1 MANVSRMLIA
11 ATLALG
17 IQASTL
23 LGPDFLASS
32 TSRTATGV
40 TITKTG
46 TGYLAT
52 ADRVPDG
59 PPYASQV
66 QIPLAQAVGKGDL
79 GLLSFEA
86 RSLDKRG
93 ASFGPVVEMDREPW
107 TKSLSMSLSVEP
119 TKWTRFSL
127 PFRFVDA
134 YGAGEAALKI
144 NLNYGPQSLEIRS
157 IRLVNHG
164 AVKGT
169 EGIKTVLPYA
179 GDAPDAPWRA
189 EAAARIE
196 KHRKAPLTIRV
207 LDDKGRP
214 LAKANVQVQQVRSA
228 FDWGTAVSGWALKD
242 GAPDVARYRR
252 ELLAN
257 FETTVMENHYKWEI
271 YERHR
276 EEALWAADWLQK
288 NGMPVRGHCLVWA
301 GPPYLPK
308 DVFGLE
314 GDALRQRIRS
324 HFEDIL
330 GALKGRC
337 YDWDVVNEP
346 YDNALIQGRI
356 PVPGVPPVKGK
367 LDPSEMVTW
376 FRWARE
382 LDPAAKLYLN
392 DYALLQGDDETFKR
406 YSVAVAR
413 WLVQQGAP
421 VDGYGIQAHFSSPK
435 GIPSLLADLKR
446 LDGLPLK
453 IKITEYDFNTVDEEL
468 QARYLRDVM
477 TVAFADPRFDG
488 FMLWGFWDGAH
499 WMPNGGLFRRD
510 WSPRPALA
518 VWRDLTRKTWRT
530 RVSARSAKD
539 GTVKT
544 RAYLGTYKVTV
555 KDANGTQEATIKLG
569 EKGATAT
576 VRMTR

>member
-1 MANVSRMLIA
+1 MLIA
-11 ATLALG
+11 ATIALG
-17 IQASTL
+17 IQASPL
-23 LGPDFLASS
+23 LAQDFLASS
-32 TSRTATGV
+32 TSRTVTGV
-40 TITKTG
+40 TVVKTE
-46 TGYLAT
+46 TGYRVT
-52 ADRVPDG
+52 ADRLPEG

-66 QIPLAQAVGKGDL
+66 RIALAQAVVKGDL
-79 GLLSFEA
+79 GVLSFEA
-86 RSLDKRG
+86 RSLDKRV
-93 ASFGPVVEMDREPW
+93 ATFGPLVELDRDPW
-107 TKSLSMSLSVEP
+107 SKSLSLSLSVGP
-119 TKWTRFSL
+119 AKWTRFAL
-127 PFRFVDA
+127 PFRFADTYA
-134 YGAGEAALKI
+134 AGEAALKI
-144 NLNYGPQSLEIRS
+144 NLNYGPQTLEIRT
-157 IRLVNHG
+157 IRLANHG
-164 AVKGT
+164 SVKGT
-169 EGIKTVLPYA
+169 DGIKTVLPYA

-189 EAAARIE
+189 AAAARIE
-196 KHRKAPLTIRV
+196 RHRKAPLTVRV
-207 LDDKGRP
+207 VDSRGRP
-214 LAKANVQVQQVRSA
+214 VAKANVQIQQVRSA

-242 GAPDVARYRR
+242 SAPDVARYRK

-257 FETTVMENHYKWEI
+257 FETTVIENHYKWEI

-276 EEALWAADWLQK
+276 EEALWAADWLARH
-288 NGMPVRGHCLVWA
+288 GMPVRGHCLVWA
-301 GPPYLPK
+301 GVPYLPK

-314 GDALRQRIRS
+314 GDALRGRVRS

-337 YDWDVVNEP
+337 YEWDVVNEP

-356 PVPGVPPVKGK
+356 PAPGVPPVKGK
-367 LDPSEMVTW
+367 LEPEEMIAW

-382 LDPAAKLYLN
+382 LAPGTKLYLN

-406 YSVAVAR
+406 YSIAVTR
-413 WLVQQGAP
+413 WLVERGAP
-421 VDGYGIQAHFSSPK
+421 IDGYGIQGHFSSPK
-435 GIPSLLADLKR
+435 GIPGLLADLKR

-453 IKITEYDFNTVDEEL
+453 LKITEYDFNTVDEDL

-510 WSPRPALA
+510 WSPRPSLA

-544 RAYLGTYKVTV
+544 RAFLGTYKVTV
-555 KDANGTQEATIKLG
+555 KGEGGVREAIIEVGAKGAAATIRAAL
-569 EKGATAT
+569 
-576 VRMTR
+576 